1 LQEAADEAAS
11 LRETGREES
20 RVFWESANR
29 EFSDARRRIAEMHE
43 RLAQVLDSVN
53 DAVASVEE
61 AARSIAALCE
71 SHLRSDPGREG
82 SR

>member
-1 LQEAADEAAS
+1 
-11 LRETGREES
+11 
-20 RVFWESANR
+20 
-29 EFSDARRRIAEMHE
+29 MHE